1 MVRIAK
7 KSRSVKGVKGQNKP
21 KSPPRYTIRKDS
33 LDRRYAIDKRT
44 GRRVSVLVAD
54 AERAKRKKTAQKTK
68 PSQRTTKKDLD
79 QRYEIIDK
87 RTGKRVKADK
97 IFRGITPSKPTKAK
111 KQRKTTKSRSGPST
125 TLKRRE
131 AAKKGWETRRNKKYL
146 QSYLEKVSKVPIKP
160 IIQEPEVEW
169 RPPTFEELIGPLIPE
184 RVRMESLEEGIAER
198 AAKYPKVAEV
208 AMLAFLRLTAEINDR
223 RYAIMM
229 GQPTSPIATPRF
241 DRLYGAGH
249 GEFVRTN
256 YFAQAKNL
264 VEVDAQVM
272 TLVEDEDYDY
282 GIRELY
288 TLYFSP
294 DVM

>member
-97 IFRGITPSKPTKAK
+97 IFRGITPSKPAKAK
-111 KQRKTTKSRSGPST
+111 KQRKTTKSRSST
-125 TLKRRE
+125 SKRRE
-131 AAKKGWETRRNKKYL
+131 AAKKGW
-146 QSYLEKVSKVPIKP
+146 
-160 IIQEPEVEW
+160 
-169 RPPTFEELIGPLIPE
+169 
-184 RVRMESLEEGIAER
+184 
-198 AAKYPKVAEV
+198 
-208 AMLAFLRLTAEINDR
+208 
-223 RYAIMM
+223 
-229 GQPTSPIATPRF
+229 
-241 DRLYGAGH
+241 
-249 GEFVRTN
+249 
-256 YFAQAKNL
+256 
-264 VEVDAQVM
+264 
-272 TLVEDEDYDY
+272 
-282 GIRELY
+282 
-288 TLYFSP
+288 
-294 DVM
+294 

>member
-7 KSRSVKGVKGQNKP
+7 KSRSVKGVKGQNKA

-44 GRRVSVLVAD
+44 GRRVSVSVANN
-54 AERAKRKKTAQKTK
+54 ERAKRKKTAQKPK
-68 PSQRTTKKDLD
+68 SSQRTTKKDLD

-87 RTGKRVKADK
+87 RTGKRVKAEK
-97 IFRGITPSKPTKAK
+97 IFHGIKPSKTPKAK
-111 KQRKTTKSRSGPST
+111 KKTKSNKSDP
-125 TLKRRE
+125 KRRE

-160 IIQEPEVEW
+160 IVQEPEIEW

-184 RVRMESLEEGIAER
+184 GMRMENLEEGIAER

-229 GQPTSPIATPRF
+229 GQPTSPIPTPRF
-241 DRLYGAGH
+241 DRLYGSGH

-264 VEVDAQVM
+264 VELDAINQ
-272 TLVEDEDYDY
+272 TLAEDEDNDY
-282 GIRELY
+282 NMRELY

>member
-7 KSRSVKGVKGQNKP
+7 KSRSVKGVKGQNKA

-44 GRRVSVLVAD
+44 GRRVSVSVANN
-54 AERAKRKKTAQKTK
+54 ERAKRKKTAQKPK
-68 PSQRTTKKDLD
+68 SSQRTTKKDLD

-87 RTGKRVKADK
+87 RTGKRVKAEK
-97 IFRGITPSKPTKAK
+97 IFHGIKPSKTPKAK
-111 KQRKTTKSRSGPST
+111 KKTKSNKSDP
-125 TLKRRE
+125 KRRE

-160 IIQEPEVEW
+160 IVQEPEIEW

-184 RVRMESLEEGIAER
+184 GMRMESLEEGIAER

-229 GQPTSPIATPRF
+229 GQPTSPIPTPRF
-241 DRLYGAGH
+241 DRLYGSGH

-264 VEVDAQVM
+264 VELDAINQ
-272 TLVEDEDYDY
+272 TLAEDEDNDY
-282 GIRELY
+282 NMRELY

>member
-7 KSRSVKGVKGQNKP
+7 KSRSVKGVKGQNKA

-54 AERAKRKKTAQKTK
+54 NERAKRRSQKPK
-68 PSQRTTKKDLD
+68 SSQRTTKKDLD

-87 RTGKRVKADK
+87 RTGKRVKAEK
-97 IFRGITPSKPTKAK
+97 IFHGIKPSKTPKAK
-111 KQRKTTKSRSGPST
+111 KKTKSNKSDP
-125 TLKRRE
+125 KRRE

-160 IIQEPEVEW
+160 IVQEPEIEW

-184 RVRMESLEEGIAER
+184 GMRMENLEEGIAER

-229 GQPTSPIATPRF
+229 GQPTSPIPTPRF
-241 DRLYGAGH
+241 DRLYGPGH

>member
-97 IFRGITPSKPTKAK
+97 IFRGITPSKPAKAK
-111 KQRKTTKSRSGPST
+111 KQRKTTKSRSST
-125 TLKRRE
+125 SKRRE

-184 RVRMESLEEGIAER
+184 GVRMESLEEGIAER

-229 GQPTSPIATPRF
+229 GQPTSPIPTPRF
-241 DRLYGAGH
+241 DRLYGSGH

>member
-7 KSRSVKGVKGQNKP
+7 KSRSVKGVKRQNKP

-44 GRRVSVLVAD
+44 GRRVSVSVAD
-54 AERAKRKKTAQKTK
+54 NERAKRRSQKPK
-68 PSQRTTKKDLD
+68 PSQRATKKDLD

-87 RTGKRVKADK
+87 RTGKRVKAEK
-97 IFRGITPSKPTKAK
+97 IFHGIKPSKTPKAK
-111 KQRKTTKSRSGPST
+111 KKTKSNKSDP
-125 TLKRRE
+125 KRRE

-160 IIQEPEVEW
+160 IVQEPEIEW

>member
-7 KSRSVKGVKGQNKP
+7 KSRSVKGVKGQNKA

-44 GRRVSVLVAD
+44 GRRVSVSVAD
-54 AERAKRKKTAQKTK
+54 NERAKRRKTAQKPK
-68 PSQRTTKKDLD
+68 SSQRTTKKDLN

-97 IFRGITPSKPTKAK
+97 IFRGITPSKPAKAK
-111 KQRKTTKSRSGPST
+111 KQHKTTKSKSST
-125 TLKRRE
+125 SKRRE

-160 IIQEPEVEW
+160 IVQEPEVEW

-184 RVRMESLEEGIAER
+184 GVRMESLEEGIAER

-229 GQPTSPIATPRF
+229 GQPTSPIPTPRF
-241 DRLYGAGH
+241 DRLYGSGH

-264 VEVDAQVM
+264 VELDAINQ
-272 TLVEDEDYDY
+272 TLAEDEDNDY
-282 GIRELY
+282 NMRELY

>member
-7 KSRSVKGVKGQNKP
+7 KSRSVKGVKGQNKA

-44 GRRVSVLVAD
+44 GRRVSVSVANN
-54 AERAKRKKTAQKTK
+54 ERAKRKKTAQKPK
-68 PSQRTTKKDLD
+68 SSQRTTKKDLD

-87 RTGKRVKADK
+87 RTGKRVKAEK
-97 IFRGITPSKPTKAK
+97 IFHGIKPSKTPKAK
-111 KQRKTTKSRSGPST
+111 KKTKSNKSDP
-125 TLKRRE
+125 KRRE

-160 IIQEPEVEW
+160 IVQEPEIEW

-184 RVRMESLEEGIAER
+184 GMRMESLEEGIAER

-229 GQPTSPIATPRF
+229 GQPTSPIPTPRF
-241 DRLYGAGH
+241 DRLYGPGH

-264 VEVDAQVM
+264 VELDAINQ
-272 TLVEDEDYDY
+272 TLAEDEDNDY
-282 GIRELY
+282 NMRELY